1 MKRNTLAAW
10 LTAAA
15 IALPGWAQASV
26 WFESGPTGAGDL
38 LNTAQITSTSGTNAL
53 TGISGSLTASVP
65 VGGGPLY
72 QVDLYQIRIGD
83 FTTFSARTLDTGFDT
98 ALYLFNATGF
108 GVYMNDDMPD
118 FSALTSLLPSG
129 DASGPMAN
137 GLYFLAVALGGFVA
151 EDLNSLSLFLA
162 GGFNDVLGSDPAAG
176 MLAGWSSGFESTSES
191 PLSYFIELTGAT
203 GAELPEPGTA
213 GLLLAAALGLWAT
226 ARARTR
232 SSSVAAVR

>member
-26 WFESGPTGAGDL
+26 WVEGGPTGAGDL

-65 VGGGPLY
+65 VGGGPRY

-118 FSALTSLLPSG
+118 GSALTSLLPSG

-151 EDLNSLSLFLA
+151 EDLNGLSMFLA
-162 GGFNDVLGSDPAAG
+162 GGFNDVLGSDPGAG
-176 MLAGWSSGFESTSES
+176 TLAGWGGFDSFSES

-232 SSSVAAVR
+232 SSPVAAVR